1 MLFFDFQLV
10 FVRIFIFMHAFVLLF
25 LCLSRYD
32 GPETAMK
39 RRIPLDYHRNIPP
52 DRPPPW
58 RHDFPGS
65 YGGGYG
71 DSHRD
76 EARTFYSGDDGSDF
90 NDLGGIGK
98 DGHNSQSYTRNP
110 EARTRH
116 NDTTVQKPVTASHRP
131 DYYGPPLTPTKS
143 VSATRAPGNNGT
155 FQAQSNN
162 GAETYYSHSNT
173 YNDGRTSRQSSGT
186 FPLGSEGGDTR

>member
-1 MLFFDFQLV
+1 
-10 FVRIFIFMHAFVLLF
+10 
-25 LCLSRYD
+25 
-32 GPETAMK
+32 MK
-39 RRIPLDYHRNIPP
+39 RRSQVDHRRNIPP

-58 RHDFPGS
+58 RHDYPGS

-76 EARTFYSGDDGSDF
+76 EARTFYSGDDGGDF

-98 DGHNSQSYTRNP
+98 DSRISQRYTRNP
-110 EARTRH
+110 EARRRQ
-116 NDTTVQKPVTASHRP
+116 NDTTVQKPVIASHRP
-131 DYYGPPLTPTKS
+131 DYFGPPLTPTKS
-143 VSATRAPGNNGT
+143 VSATRASDSNDT

-173 YNDGRTSRQSSGT
+173 YSNGHTLRQSSGT